1 MEPTLT
7 PTPTETPTETPIAL
21 PTYYEPGVLVYTVVA
36 PGAEDGTEV
45 VFRYEINAGDVVV
58 SILLFGIFLVLI
70 LQMLL
75 RMFMRSQA

>member
-7 PTPTETPTETPIAL
+7 PTPTETTIPPPTAIPA
-21 PTYYEPGVLVYTVVA
+21 GMMVYTVVA
-36 PGAEDGTEV
+36 PGSETGTEV
-45 VFRYEINAGDVVV
+45 VFRYEMNAGDAAI

-75 RMFMRSQA
+75 RMFARSQT